1 MSLLNGIP
9 GAVCLK
15 NMILKAKLWRGREV
29 VCKQTIRHW
38 WELHHRNRHRQHH
51 SVAFSLS
58 WQKVGQLQQTDYK
71 DPSGR
76 VPGDVGNRLG
86 RIESKVTPGQKLMM
100 GRHPPP
106 FLESKKIR
114 FQILCVS
121 IGNTFFSEKLPKQR
135 SLQGFARFCWKF
147 LKIES
152 FGEKTISDKFERN
165 FTRRRQVWL
174 VFKHQFVLV
183 RDVVS

>member
-1 MSLLNGIP
+1 M
-9 GAVCLK
+9 
-15 NMILKAKLWRGREV
+15 
-29 VCKQTIRHW
+29 
-38 WELHHRNRHRQHH
+38 
-51 SVAFSLS
+51 
-58 WQKVGQLQQTDYK
+58 
-71 DPSGR
+71 
-76 VPGDVGNRLG
+76 PGDVGNRLG

-121 IGNTFFSEKLPKQR
+121 NGNTFFSEKLPKQR
-135 SLQGFARFCWKF
+135 SLQFTRFCWKF
-147 LKIES
+147 LKTES